1 MNFVKAVIG
10 GLVWLILAIFIIKFV
25 GIGGEH

>member
-10 GLVWLILAIFIIKFV
+10 GLIWLVLAILIIKFV

>member
-10 GLVWLILAIFIIKFV
+10 GLIWLVLVIFIIKFV

>member
-10 GLVWLILAIFIIKFV
+10 GLIWLVLAIILIKII